1 MPKEGGGEDGQ
12 RQETGQGEP
21 PLDPGTLPRKRD
33 VLRSRVLA
41 APMREMPLRLRV
53 TPPIGEPFEHTCAG
67 DSLVVGRS
75 SKADLVLSDRFLSRQ
90 HARFHREED
99 SWVVEDLGSRN
110 TTLLNGRPL
119 VTPARITVGDL
130 VKLSETVIS
139 VEGFDAVS
147 AGAKAAEGPR
157 TSSSDTIVLRSA
169 SELLA
174 AAERESAGRLKLLNE
189 VHRALAAPLS
199 LEELL
204 EAVLDRTFAYLGP
217 EEAVIYLRKPYGGLE
232 RAADRRLPSARGDF
246 FFSRSLESEVA
257 EKGQA
262 ALVEDAQTDERF
274 AAAESI
280 MSSGIRSLMAAPLLD
295 SSGSLGMIVL
305 SSRIHVRRF
314 AEQDLELLAALGS
327 VAALRIRNLSLAEE
341 GARRRELEKEMA
353 LAREIQLALLPE
365 QLPEIPGYSVFA
377 VNDASRAVSGD
388 FYEVLGRDEGDEQV
402 FVIADVSGKGMAASL
417 LAASFDALL
426 MGPIE
431 VGHPPEVI
439 CAKVSRR
446 LFLKTPPE
454 RYVTAFVAVLDPAS
468 GRFSYT
474 NAGHNPGLLVR
485 ADGTVRRLEANG
497 VPAGLFAAVEYERGE
512 VVLAPGDL
520 VALYTDGIT
529 EAANPRGDEFGL
541 DRLQAVVQ
549 KYAREPL
556 VALAVAIET
565 AVEVFAD
572 GTPFGDDRTLVML
585 RREEG

>member
-1 MPKEGGGEDGQ
+1 MSPI
-12 RQETGQGEP
+12 
-21 PLDPGTLPRKRD
+21 
-33 VLRSRVLA
+33 
-41 APMREMPLRLRV
+41 PLRLRV
-53 TPPIGEPFEHTCAG
+53 TPPIGEPFEHLCEG
-67 DSLVVGRS
+67 DAVVVGRS

-90 HARFHREED
+90 HARFYREGD
-99 SWVVEDLGSRN
+99 GWMVEDLGSRN

-119 VTPARITVGDL
+119 AVPARVSAGDL
-130 VKLSETVIS
+130 VKLSETVIAI
-139 VEGFDAVS
+139 EGFDT
-147 AGAKAAEGPR
+147 AASRPKGEESLK

-204 EAVLDRTFAYLGP
+204 EAVLDRTFAHLGP
-217 EEAVIYLRKPYGGLE
+217 EEAVIFLKKPYGGLE
-232 RAADRRLPSARGDF
+232 RAAGRRLPSARGDF
-246 FFSRSLESEVA
+246 FYSRSLESEVA

-262 ALVEDAQTDERF
+262 ALVLDAQTDEKW

-280 MSSGIRSLMAAPLLD
+280 LSSGVRSLIAAPLLD

-341 GARRRELEKEMA
+341 GVRRRTLEKEMA
-353 LAREIQLALLPE
+353 LAREIQLTLLPE
-365 QLPEIPGYSVFA
+365 HLPEIPGYSLFA
-377 VNDASRAVSGD
+377 SNDASRAVSGD
-388 FYEVLGRDEGDEQV
+388 FYEFQGPDEGDEQV
-402 FVIADVSGKGMAASL
+402 IVIADVSGKGMAASL

-431 VGHPPEVI
+431 VGHPPDLI
-439 CAKVSRR
+439 CSKVSRR
-446 LFLKTPPE
+446 LFMRTPPE
-454 RYVTAFVAVLDPAS
+454 RYVTAFIAALDPAS
-468 GRFSYT
+468 GRVSYT

-485 ADGTVRRLEANG
+485 ADGTVQRLEANG
-497 VPAGLFAAVEYERGE
+497 MPLGLFPVVEYERVE
-512 VVLAPGDL
+512 VTLGPGDL
-520 VALYTDGIT
+520 VVLYTDGIT
-529 EAANPRGDEFGL
+529 EAANPKGDEFGL

-549 KYAREPL
+549 KHAQEPL

-565 AVEVFAD
+565 EVEVFAD
-572 GTPFGDDRTLVML
+572 GTPYGDDRTLVML
-585 RREEG
+585 RREP